1 MAETWRLLDYSSA
14 DPKMDLAINEA
25 IFRSRREN
33 LTPNTLRLWQGPAS
47 VIIGSG
53 SSYKD
58 DINHEECMKH
68 GVEVI
73 RAISVTADHFY
84 MDMGSLNFAVTA
96 NAALSNTR
104 TKDYP
109 PVLSNYS
116 ILNSAILEGL
126 RKLSDTLE
134 ANANGIQIGE
144 RRMTGILPKWFHDFL
159 LFQGTLLVNT
169 DVNAYNKMIKTGK
182 PKGKKLMITSLSRQL
197 RRDVSIDEVKTAL
210 IEGFESK
217 LGIVFELKKELTG
230 DEQKSANLLFRA
242 KYSLEKWNVHGIEPF
257 FVGMGRVSLEV
268 FVAYP
273 PTSMC
278 RKLISLVN
286 DVTQDLQDAI
296 TVRVWMRGKGIYQ
309 HGVYPELSSALVDAE
324 KCSRIPAII
333 INGELKFDKTLP
345 SRECLRSAVV
355 AALSHN

>member
-1 MAETWRLLDYSSA
+1 
-14 DPKMDLAINEA
+14 MDQAINEA
-25 IFRSRREN
+25 IFRSRKEN
-33 LTPNTLRLWQGPAS
+33 LTPNALRLWQGPPS
-47 VIIGSG
+47 VILASN

-58 DINHEECMKH
+58 DVNHEECRKH
-68 GVEVI
+68 GVEII
-73 RAISVTADHFY
+73 RAISVSGDAFY

-96 NAALSNTR
+96 NAALFKTR

-109 PVLSNYS
+109 PVLSDYF
-116 ILNSAILEGL
+116 ILNAAIVEGL
-126 RKLSDTLE
+126 RKFSDTLE
-134 ANANGIQIGE
+134 ADADGIHIGE

-169 DVNAYNKMIKTGK
+169 DVDAYNKMIKTGK
-182 PKGKKLMITSLSRQL
+182 STEKKLMITSLSRQVG
-197 RRDVSIDEVKTAL
+197 RDVSVDEAKTAL
-210 IEGFESK
+210 IEGFEK
-217 LGIVFELKKELTG
+217 LGIVLELKRELTG
-230 DEQKSANLLFRA
+230 DEKKSANLLYGA

-257 FVGMGRVSLEV
+257 LVGMGKAVLEV

-286 DVTQDLQDAI
+286 DVTADLQDDI

-333 INGELKFDKTLP
+333 INGEVKFDKTVP

-355 AALSHN
+355 AALPHN

>member
-1 MAETWRLLDYSSA
+1 MAETWRLLDFGSA
-14 DPKMDLAINEA
+14 DPRMDLAINEA

-33 LTPNTLRLWQGPAS
+33 LTPNTLRLWRGPAS

-58 DINHEECMKH
+58 DVNQKECRKH

-73 RAISVTADHFY
+73 RAISVTADPFY

-96 NAALSNTR
+96 NAALFNTR
-104 TKDYP
+104 TTDYP
-109 PVLSNYS
+109 PVLSEYF
-116 ILNSAILEGL
+116 ILNAAIVEGL
-126 RKLSDTLE
+126 RKFSDKLE
-134 ANANGIQIGE
+134 ANADGIHIGE

-169 DVNAYNKMIKTGK
+169 DVNAYNKMIKTEK
-182 PKGKKLMITSLSRQL
+182 PTEQKLMITSLKRQL
-197 RRDVSIDEVKTAL
+197 RKDVSMEEAKTAL
-210 IEGFESK
+210 IDGFEKK
-217 LGIVFELKKELTG
+217 LGIVFELKKKLTE
-230 DEQKSANLLFRA
+230 DEQKSTNLLYRA
-242 KYSLEKWNVHGIEPF
+242 KYNLEKWNVHGIEPF
-257 FVGMGRVSLEV
+257 FVGMGKASLEV

-278 RKLISLVN
+278 RKLINLVN
-286 DVTQDLQDAI
+286 DVTSGLQDDI
-296 TVRVWMRGKGIYQ
+296 TVRVWMRGKGINQ
-309 HGVYPELSSALVDAE
+309 HGVYPELSSALIDAE

-345 SRECLRSAVV
+345 TRECLRNAVV
-355 AALSHN
+355 AALPGK

>member
-1 MAETWRLLDYSSA
+1 
-14 DPKMDLAINEA
+14 MDQAINEA
-25 IFRSRREN
+25 IFRSRKEN

-47 VIIGSG
+47 VIIGAH

-58 DINHEECMKH
+58 DVNHEECRKH
-68 GVEVI
+68 DVEII
-73 RAISVTADHFY
+73 RAISVTADLFY
-84 MDMGSLNFAVTA
+84 RDMGTLNFAVTA
-96 NAALSNTR
+96 NAALFKTR

-109 PVLSNYS
+109 PVLSDYFV
-116 ILNSAILEGL
+116 LNAAIVEGL
-126 RKLSDTLE
+126 RKFSDALE
-134 ANANGIQIGE
+134 ADANGIHIGE
-144 RRMTGILPKWFHDFL
+144 RRMTGTLPKWFHDFL

-169 DVNAYNKMIKTGK
+169 DLDAYNRLIKTGRSLE
-182 PKGKKLMITSLSRQL
+182 KKLMMTSLSRQL
-197 RRDVSIDEVKTAL
+197 GRDVSIEEAKTAL
-210 IEGFESK
+210 IDGFEKK
-217 LGIVFELKKELTG
+217 LGIIFELKKELTG
-230 DEQKSANLLFRA
+230 DEQKSADLLYRA
-242 KYSLEKWNVHGIEPF
+242 KYSLEKWNVYGIEPF
-257 FVGMGRVSLEV
+257 LVGMGKASLEV

-286 DVTQDLQDAI
+286 DATSDLQNDI

-355 AALSHN
+355 AALPQKIGSFF

>member
-58 DINHEECMKH
+58 DVNYEECRKP
-68 GVEVI
+68 GVEII
-73 RAISVTADHFY
+73 RAISVTADLFY
-84 MDMGSLNFAVTA
+84 TDMGSLNFAVTA
-96 NAALSNTR
+96 NAALFNTR

-109 PVLSNYS
+109 PVLSDYFV
-116 ILNSAILEGL
+116 LNAAIVEGL
-126 RKLSDTLE
+126 RKFSNTLE
-134 ANANGIQIGE
+134 ADADGIHISG

-169 DVNAYNKMIKTGK
+169 DLDAYNRLIKTGRSLE
-182 PKGKKLMITSLSRQL
+182 KKLMITSLSRQL
-197 RRDVSIDEVKTAL
+197 RRDVSIDEAKTA
-210 IEGFESK
+210 IMEGFEKK
-217 LGIVFELKKELTG
+217 LGIVFESKKELTG
-230 DEQKSANLLFRA
+230 DEQKSADLLYKS
-242 KYSLEKWNVHGIEPF
+242 KYSLEKWNVYGIEPF
-257 FVGMGRVSLEV
+257 LVGMGKASLEV

-278 RKLISLVN
+278 RQLINLVN
-286 DVTQDLQDAI
+286 DVTSDLQDDI
-296 TVRVWMRGKGIYQ
+296 TIRVWMRGKGIYQ
-309 HGVYPELSSALVDAE
+309 HGVYPEMSSTLVDAE
-324 KCSRIPAII
+324 KCSKIPAII
-333 INGELKFDKTLP
+333 INGELKFDRTVP
-345 SRECLRSAVV
+345 SRECLRSAVL
-355 AALSHN
+355 AALTQE

>member
-1 MAETWRLLDYSSA
+1 
-14 DPKMDLAINEA
+14 MDLAINEA

-33 LTPNTLRLWQGPAS
+33 LTPNTLRLWQGQAS

-58 DINHEECMKH
+58 DVNHEECMKYR
-68 GVEVI
+68 VEVI
-73 RAISVTADHFY
+73 RAISVSGDPFY
-84 MDMGSLNFAVTA
+84 MDMGSLNFACTA
-96 NAALSNTR
+96 NAALFKTR
-104 TKDYP
+104 AKDYP
-109 PVLSNYS
+109 PVLSDYFV
-116 ILNSAILEGL
+116 LNAAVLEGL
-126 RKLSDTLE
+126 RKFSDTLE
-134 ANANGIQIGE
+134 VNADGIHVGE
-144 RRMTGILPKWFHDFL
+144 ERITGILPKWFYDFL

-169 DVNAYNKMIKTGK
+169 DVDAYNKMIKTGM
-182 PKGKKLMITSLSRQL
+182 PTEKKLMITSLSRQL
-197 RRDVSIDEVKTAL
+197 GRDVSLDEAKTAL
-210 IEGFESK
+210 IEGFEKK
-217 LGIVFELKKELTG
+217 LGIVLELKKELTR
-230 DEQKSANLLFRA
+230 DEQKSANLLYRA

-257 FVGMGRVSLEV
+257 LVGMGKASLEV

-286 DVTQDLQDAI
+286 DVTSDLQDEI

-309 HGVYPELSSALVDAE
+309 HGVYPELSSALIDAE

-345 SRECLRSAVV
+345 SKECLRSAVV
-355 AALSHN
+355 AALPQK

>member
-1 MAETWRLLDYSSA
+1 LAETWRLLDYSSA

-47 VIIGSG
+47 VIFGSG
-53 SSYKD
+53 TYED
-58 DINHEECMKH
+58 NVNHEECKKH
-68 GVEVI
+68 GVAVI
-73 RAISVTADHFY
+73 RAISVTADLFY
-84 MDMGSLNFAVTA
+84 MDMESLNFACTA
-96 NAALSNTR
+96 NAAFFKMR

-109 PVLSNYS
+109 PVLSDYF
-116 ILNSAILEGL
+116 ILNAAIVEGL
-126 RKLSDTLE
+126 RKFSDTME
-134 ANANGIQIGE
+134 ADADGIHISG

-159 LFQGTLLVNT
+159 LYQGTLLVNT
-169 DVNAYNKMIKTGK
+169 DLDAYNRLIKTGR
-182 PKGKKLMITSLSRQL
+182 PTEKKLMITSLSRQL
-197 RRDVSIDEVKTAL
+197 GRDVSIDEAKTAL
-210 IEGFESK
+210 IDGFEKK

-230 DEQKSANLLFRA
+230 DEQKSANLLYRA
-242 KYSLEKWNVHGIEPF
+242 KYSLDKWNMHEIEPF
-257 FVGMGRVSLEV
+257 LIGMGKTSLEV

-286 DVTQDLQDAI
+286 DVTSDLQDDI
-296 TVRVWMRGKGIYQ
+296 TVRVWMRGKGINQ

-355 AALSHN
+355 AALPQE